1 MIAPP
6 DADWIPALEH
16 WCAGSIT
23 VVSRRPLTGGYASA
37 GVLRIDLEDV
47 AGQSVAV
54 VLKRANEV
62 EIAAMRAL
70 AAVSGVERPRMIASG
85 RDEVGVWLL
94 IPLYPGTAL
103 RGDDDVPANV
113 WATLARDARIAAA
126 LALLPKTLVH
136 GDAHRGNVLRC
147 PDGGKILD
155 WGNAKLAPPGLD
167 LAVLRAQGAGDSAC
181 YEAGFADGHA
191 DADRV

>member
-1 MIAPP
+1 
-6 DADWIPALEH
+6 
-16 WCAGSIT
+16 
-23 VVSRRPLTGGYASA
+23 LTGGYASA

-113 WATLARDARIAAA
+113 WATLARDA
-126 LALLPKTLVH
+126 
-136 GDAHRGNVLRC
+136 
-147 PDGGKILD
+147 
-155 WGNAKLAPPGLD
+155 KLAPPGLD